1 VHVINSKTH
10 APQALNAKKAMEAGA
25 PAILTRHTSSSLER
39 SNRRAA
45 QAHAPRP
52 RRFAS
57 NATWEEYPFAHTT
70 EGGAGASLTLSPGS
84 VNSSHGS
91 LLRWF
96 WARNNIQ
103 NGDRFAVRVE

>member
-1 VHVINSKTH
+1 
-10 APQALNAKKAMEAGA
+10 MEAGA

-70 EGGAGASLTLSPGS
+70 EGGAGATLTLSPGS

-103 NGDRFAVRVE
+103 DGDRFAVRVE